1 MIENDLNPPGV
12 NFPDPSYVG
21 ELYEED
27 DVVYTWTGDRWI
39 VWGSTDGSPGVTR
52 DYVDDNFLNLKGG
65 TLTGPLKGN
74 GTLLSGRASMVIQTT
89 DNKPVAINS
98 GSSYLPVLSIFGYKS
113 GATDNRE
120 CFLSLEANGNIN
132 SEGRLFTKKGM
143 DISGKASIIHRVGEN
158 TEGFVLE
165 GRTAN
170 GEIGGLL
177 EVYHNG
183 GSNPDAVNYNGRISS
198 AQNIVNKEYVD
209 NHVSRKIEAL
219 EARIRELEARLSQ

>member
-1 MIENDLNPPGV
+1 M
-12 NFPDPSYVG
+12 FPFF
-21 ELYEED
+21 
-27 DVVYTWTGDRWI
+27 
-39 VWGSTDGSPGVTR
+39 GSEWEHQFRGQALHKEGH
-52 DYVDDNFLNLKGG
+52 G
-65 TLTGPLKGN
+65 
-74 GTLLSGRASMVIQTT
+74 
-89 DNKPVAINS
+89 
-98 GSSYLPVLSIFGYKS
+98 YL
-113 GATDNRE
+113 R
-120 CFLSLEANGNIN
+120 
-132 SEGRLFTKKGM
+132 
-143 DISGKASIIHRVGEN
+143 KASIIHRVGEN